1 MNEINYG
8 FLFNDIKINN
18 NIVKKKFKNEI
29 GKFKINNE
37 IKFYKNIIANNINFP
52 IPRLLNYE
60 DGILEIQ
67 YIENSNTL
75 TNIINKKN
83 VYDYIIKIKSLMNT
97 IHQCKRDITFDDL
110 QSDLII
116 ETEKKIFDRF
126 NEFEWKTNSLYNS
139 IEYVNHV
146 KIKNIDY
153 YCNIIKSK
161 IMYYLKDRN
170 YYNLIHG
177 DIHLGN
183 IIIDN
188 SNNIFFIDPK
198 GYFGKTELFGIYE
211 YDYAKLLFGISGYSV
226 FDNMIIDKLNIE
238 NNNIQIDFIKD
249 YEFIFETDYFDKI
262 TILFCLSIWLGNNSC
277 FTNINKKITSL
288 MIAYYYCE
296 KYLDIKI

>member
-83 VYDYIIKIKSLMNT
+83 SYDYIIKIKSLMNI
-97 IHQCKRDITFDDL
+97 IHQCKRDITFDDV

-139 IEYVNHV
+139 IEYVNNV
-146 KIKNIDY
+146 KIKNIEY
-153 YCNIIKSK
+153 YCNSIKSK
-161 IMYYLKDRN
+161 IMYYLKDRT

-238 NNNIQIDFIKD
+238 NNNIQIDFIKE

-296 KYLDIKI
+296 KYLDKC

>member
-8 FLFNDIKINN
+8 FLFNDIKINGN
-18 NIVKKKFKNEI
+18 KVKKKFKNET

-37 IKFYKNIIANNINFP
+37 IKFYKNIIVNNINFP
-52 IPRLLNYE
+52 IPKLLNYE

-83 VYDYIIKIKSLMNT
+83 VYDYIKKIKSYMNN
-97 IHQCKRDITFDDL
+97 IHEYKKEITFETL
-110 QSDLII
+110 HHDLII

-139 IEYVNHV
+139 IHYVNNIQ
-146 KIKNIDY
+146 IKNIDY

-161 IMYYLKDRN
+161 IIHYLKDRN

-188 SNNIFFIDPK
+188 SNNIFFIDPR

-211 YDYAKLLFGISGYSV
+211 YDYAKLLFGISGYSI

-238 NNNIQIDFIKD
+238 NNNIQIDFIKE

-262 TILFCLSIWLGNNSC
+262 SILFCLSIWLGNNSC

-296 KYLDIKI
+296 KYLDKC